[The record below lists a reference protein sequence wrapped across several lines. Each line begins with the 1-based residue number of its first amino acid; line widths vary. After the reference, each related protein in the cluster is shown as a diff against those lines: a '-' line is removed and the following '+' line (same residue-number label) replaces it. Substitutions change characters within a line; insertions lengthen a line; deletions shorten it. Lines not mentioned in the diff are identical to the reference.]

1 MSTMNPQTFASS
13 EPAAPANGTM
23 PPDAE
28 VLERPRRR
36 RFSAEYRLRILRQAD
51 ACTMPG
57 ELGALLRREGLY
69 SSSLANWRRQR
80 DRTGVVFLGLDTPSP
95 HRTESRHL
103 HETLFLGE
111 MVLAECLVRLGDL
124 RRDEVLLIALP
135 LPLSGLDG
143 SPTRI
148 VAVDAASAALQAWA
162 HL

>member
-1 MSTMNPQTFASS
+1 MSTMDPQTFATS

-23 PPDAE
+23 PPDPE

-80 DRTGVVFLGLDTPSP
+80 DRGV
-95 HRTESRHL
+95 TEALSQPRGRKP
-103 HETLFLGE
+103 TDP
-111 MVLAECLVRLGDL
+111 A
-124 RRDEVLLIALP
+124 VLLNAKLVKENARLTKELAAAQMVIRIQGNVSELLGIALE
-135 LPLSGLDG
+135 
-143 SPTRI
+143 
-148 VAVDAASAALQAWA
+148 SAETPR
-162 HL
+162 